1 MFKKY
6 STAAPMPVILTQN
19 NSKLFNK
26 TTVLGVGHPFLSDDA
41 IGIFAM
47 RHLQN
52 QINSAHAE
60 QFQFV
65 ETESAPENFLGPIC
79 QFSPHQILLFDAI
92 HADASP
98 GTIFYHQFEL
108 ADRLD
113 SQPFSLPLNNICFFL
128 KKELECIITIIGI
141 QVKNIHFGDTI
152 TPEVQTGA
160 KKFIN
165 QFAAHHF
172 LN

>member
-6 STAAPMPVILTQN
+6 STAAPMPVTLTLN
-19 NSKLFNK
+19 NSQLFDK
-26 TTVLGVGHPFLSDDA
+26 TTILGVGHPFLSDDA
-41 IGIFAM
+41 VGIFAM
-47 RHLQN
+47 RYLRDQMD
-52 QINSAHAE
+52 SAYSE
-60 QFQFV
+60 RFQFI

-92 HADASP
+92 HAESDP
-98 GTIFYHQFEL
+98 GTVFYHQFEL
-108 ADRLD
+108 ADSID

-128 KKELECIITIIGI
+128 KKELECVITIIGI

-152 TPEVQTGA
+152 TPAVQTGI
-160 KKFIN
+160 KKYIN
-165 QFAAHHF
+165 QFAAHNL